1 MYPIQ
6 YLFPNDPLNNGKL
19 IIDCNQVLKEN
30 VLKTLDV
37 QTLHHAIDQTLTQIK
52 QQSQDIVKE
61 VIVMSYRNEKILKKI
76 ALMNAKKTLNQYSYI
91 ELIDFEDYNSQWLK
105 AFEFLLEQFHKIDSE
120 PAHSKIIGDSN
131 GYISWFESSLD
142 FLKGKREWF
151 ILVPNCQIPVWANV
165 RVLNITKA
173 IEELWE
179 TSENRD
185 IILADKSTGS
195 IAQIT
200 VEEKNYEIHVGKCDI
215 TNIDKKLFNFF
226 LLP

>member
-1 MYPIQ
+1 
-6 YLFPNDPLNNGKL
+6 
-19 IIDCNQVLKEN
+19 
-30 VLKTLDV
+30 
-37 QTLHHAIDQTLTQIK
+37 
-52 QQSQDIVKE
+52 
-61 VIVMSYRNEKILKKI
+61 MSYQNEKILKKI
-76 ALMNAKKTLNQYSYI
+76 ALMNAKKTLNQFSYI
-91 ELIDFEDYNSQWLK
+91 ELIDFEDYNSHWLK
-105 AFEFLLEQFHKIDSE
+105 TFEFLLEQFHKIDSE

-215 TNIDKKLFNFF
+215 TNIDKKNI
-226 LLP
+226 